1 MKWNLTTT
9 KEKINSYSIT
19 TYFYKIKMFFK
30 TKEEKYYEDFS
41 VWEE

>member
-1 MKWNLTTT
+1 MTTT

-30 TKEEKYYEDFS
+30 TKEEK
-41 VWEE
+41 VL